1 MSLPFLAIYSVAC
14 LSLGARVLGL
24 ILRTDSLH
32 GRCGV
37 VVGLS
42 SAMLLGQGVLANIW
56 LLIGLTGWFKTWGVA
71 AVLMVCVLV
80 GWRSARSL
88 LTAFG
93 RSCGGQWLEIRSEK
107 RPWRLLGYLLIAQ
120 IVVMGLGAL
129 FMPARGDAVAFY
141 MTVAKYMAHYDRLV
155 PLPGTYHTFTQI
167 GLQGEMHYAALM
179 SLGSASAAKGFVW
192 PISLAGLGMLLGIG
206 GMVGLRRRGKWIAIA
221 MYFTSTA
228 VTLISVDAKVDLF
241 AAAMGVAAI
250 YWALR
255 TSDSPWSAACLCG
268 LFTSMAAV
276 AKFSYIG
283 ALVPGVFLLLAW
295 RCFTARRGK
304 SAILTGLGVLAVWGG
319 CALLAGI
326 PHLVKN
332 GVLFGNPLAPFVGS
346 SNAWHIQDWFKNE
359 AIVRWIHMTYP
370 LALVYGDYGM
380 QEGTLSPLILAFFPL
395 VILSWRRAKPL
406 RSPLFQVTVAAIF
419 GLVVFTCLSPN
430 VFAPRYVLA
439 PLLILILPAAMGAQL
454 SLESGRCR
462 GVLSAV
468 IVGAVIVVLLGRL
481 SLDVSRGGRD
491 AVKYGWGRF
500 IDSKRLLP
508 DCGSARTLNAHA
520 GYDEPVLIASYYCYW
535 VRPDLIKSCLTAK
548 QLAPMR
554 ERATLRQRWRRLCQ
568 SVARLIPDMM
578 SRLNAEQLAPMRKLP
593 TPEQRWR
600 QLCQRGFRLVRDL
613 MGNLTLEQLAPA
625 RKLPTSE
632 ERWRWLYDQGVRLI
646 LLDARGVFGAETPEP
661 ESIIVYPD
669 SESLSPDGRTT
680 GLLNTSEIPDGLA
693 VKVLYRK
700 KGRIVLQ
707 LRKSN

>member
-1 MSLPFLAIYSVAC
+1 MSLPLLAIYSVAC

-32 GRCGV
+32 GRFGV

-42 SAMLLGQGVLANIW
+42 SAMLLGQGVLANVW
-56 LLIGLTGWFKTWGVA
+56 LLIGLIGWFKTWVVA

-88 LTAFG
+88 ILSVG
-93 RSCGGQWLEIRSEK
+93 RSSHLQWRAIRSET

-141 MTVAKYMAHYDRLV
+141 MTLPKCMAHYERLT
-155 PLPGTYHTFTQI
+155 PLPGTYYTFTQF

-179 SLGSASAAKGFVW
+179 SLGSQSAAKGFVW
-192 PISLAGLGMLLGIG
+192 PTSLAGLGMLLGIG
-206 GMVGLRRRGKWIAIA
+206 GMVGLRRRGKWIAVA

-241 AAAMGVAAI
+241 AAAMGAAGV

-255 TSDSPWSAACLCG
+255 TSDDPWSAAGLCG
-268 LFTSMAAV
+268 LFTSLAAV

-283 ALVPGVFLLLAW
+283 ALVPGVFALLVW
-295 RCFTARRGK
+295 RCFTARRAK
-304 SAILTGLGVLAVWGG
+304 SAILTMLGVLAVWGG
-319 CALLAGI
+319 CALLAGA

-332 GVLFGNPLAPFVGS
+332 GILFGQPLAPVVGGGS
-346 SNAWHIQDWFKNE
+346 GMLVQNWFDSE

-380 QEGTLSPLILAFFPL
+380 QYGTLSPLILAFFPL
-395 VILSWRRAKPL
+395 VAGSWRGAKPL
-406 RSPLFQVTVAAIF
+406 RSPLFQVTVSAVF

-439 PLLILILPAAMGAQL
+439 PLLILILPAAFGAQL
-454 SLESGRCR
+454 ALESGRRR

-468 IVGAVIVVLLGRL
+468 IVGAAIVVLLGRL

-491 AVKYGWGRF
+491 AVKYTWGRLA
-500 IDSKRLLP
+500 DSDRLLP
-508 DCGSARTLNAHA
+508 DCGSAGVLNAHA
-520 GYDEPVLIASYYCYW
+520 GLDEPVVLMSYYCYW
-535 VRPDLIKSCLTAK
+535 VRPDLIRSCLTAK
-548 QLAPMR
+548 RLAPMR
-554 ERATLRQRWRRLCQ
+554 E
-568 SVARLIPDMM
+568 
-578 SRLNAEQLAPMRKLP
+578 
-593 TPEQRWR
+593 
-600 QLCQRGFRLVRDL
+600 
-613 MGNLTLEQLAPA
+613 
-625 RKLPTSE
+625 LPTSKQ
-632 ERWRWLYDQGVRLI
+632 RWEWLYRQGVRLI
-646 LLDARGVFGAETPEP
+646 LLDARTFGAETPE
-661 ESIIVYPD
+661 SI
-669 SESLSPDGRTT
+669 TA
-680 GLLNTSEIPDGLA
+680 GLLSTSEVPDGLA

-707 LRKSN
+707 LQPGE